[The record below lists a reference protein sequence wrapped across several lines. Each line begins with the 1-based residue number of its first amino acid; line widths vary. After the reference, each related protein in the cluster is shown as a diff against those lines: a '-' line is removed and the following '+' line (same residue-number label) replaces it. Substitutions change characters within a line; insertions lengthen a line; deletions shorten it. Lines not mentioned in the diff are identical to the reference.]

1 MQAPSR
7 AEGRERQSI
16 ELAATGE
23 RQDHLLAGEQIII
36 VELDG
41 TPYGIPIE
49 FVQEVEQVPSV
60 APVPHTADWLHG
72 VVNLRGSILTLV
84 DPANLLEVGVW
95 RRSAT
100 ARMLVVG
107 RDDPAALAVDR
118 LLGMRRLTEQVAP
131 EVAGDMPGRVAEF
144 VTAIYRDGDD
154 FISVLDIRRLLDDAE
169 RVSNQLSD
177 LVSIS
182 AGGRL
187 PGGDVSVQERG
198 A

>member
-1 MQAPSR
+1 MRDQP
-7 AEGRERQSI
+7 SI

-23 RQDHLLAGEQIII
+23 RWDQLLAGDQLIII
-36 VELDG
+36 ELDG

-60 APVPHTADWLHG
+60 APVPHTADWLQG

-84 DPANLLEVGVW
+84 DPASLLEIGAW

-107 RDDPAALAVDR
+107 GDDPAALAVDR
-118 LLGMRRLTEQVAP
+118 LLGMRRLTNQVTP
-131 EVAGDMPGRVAEF
+131 DVVGDMPGRVAEF
-144 VTAIYRDGDD
+144 VIAIYRDGDD
-154 FISVLDIRRLLDDAE
+154 FISVLDIRRLLADAE
-169 RVSNQLSD
+169 RDSHRLSD

-187 PGGDVSVQERG
+187 PGGDVSVAERG